1 MNEQGLLV
9 GLVNLVLVV
18 TALEIAWLMFRRGG
32 VRLAKWPLLANLLAG
47 LSLVLALR
55 LSLAGVDWFWIALCL
70 ALAGLAH
77 VVDLQAR
84 WRDAKSRV

>member
-1 MNEQGLLV
+1 MNEHGILM
-9 GLVNLVLVV
+9 GLVNLVLAV

-32 VRLAKWPLLANLLAG
+32 VRLAKGPLLANLLAG

-55 LSLAGVDWFWIALCL
+55 LSLAGVAWFWIALCL

-77 VVDLQAR
+77 AIDLQAR
-84 WRDAKSRV
+84 WRNARDGM